1 MSLDYYDSPTFLGQ
15 KDKYLL
21 GLSLPELM
29 VAMAIGGGWFFVML
43 FVPLGMM
50 FRLLLSLPLT
60 GVSMLI
66 MFVRISGLSIPAY
79 LILSLVRVFRR
90 PSYEET
96 SQFILEGQPAW
107 LELQRQ
113 NLERGSGL
121 SWLLGRGRRAAA
133 SMPEAQKAELKAEV
147 DRQVTDA
154 AVAAEGWARD
164 AIRILARGK

>member
-1 MSLDYYDSPTFLGQ
+1 M
-15 KDKYLL
+15 
-21 GLSLPELM
+21 
-29 VAMAIGGGWFFVML
+29 I
-43 FVPLGMM
+43 
-50 FRLLLSLPLT
+50 
-60 GVSMLI
+60 I

-113 NLERGSGL
+113 NLERGSRL
-121 SWLLGRGRRAAA
+121 SRLLGRGRRAAA

>member
-1 MSLDYYDSPTFLGQ
+1 MNIDYYDSPTFLGQ

-66 MFVRISGLSIPAY
+66 LFVRISGLSIPAY
-79 LILSLVRVFRR
+79 LLLSLVRLFRR
-90 PSYEET
+90 PSYEDT

-107 LELQRQ
+107 LQIQQQ
-113 NLERGSGL
+113 NLEKGSGFL
-121 SWLLGRGRRAAA
+121 RLLGRGRRAA
-133 SMPEAQKAELKAEV
+133 SIPEVQKAELKAEV
-147 DRQVTDA
+147 DRQVNDA